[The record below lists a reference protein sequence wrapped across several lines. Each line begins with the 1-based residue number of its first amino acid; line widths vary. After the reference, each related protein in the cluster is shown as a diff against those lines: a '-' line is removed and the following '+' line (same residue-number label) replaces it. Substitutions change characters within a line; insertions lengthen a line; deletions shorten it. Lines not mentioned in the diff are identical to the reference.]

1 MGPGL
6 DHARAAARATFFHP
20 SQGGPSLLGRFL
32 SWIFDHLGGG
42 LGVHASSIAGL
53 IRLGALALLIAGAV
67 ALVVRLFPRRRG
79 STKDA
84 TAREPAVTGYAAAR
98 AEALRLADD
107 DPRTALRLLYAAAL
121 GELGRR
127 RGWRHRPGRTNW
139 GFVRAL
145 GPGSTQAGALADC
158 TLLFE
163 GAVYGDAPV
172 AADDVRRADALAE
185 AMLA

>member
-1 MGPGL
+1 
-6 DHARAAARATFFHP
+6 
-20 SQGGPSLLGRFL
+20 
-32 SWIFDHLGGG
+32 
-42 LGVHASSIAGL
+42 V
-53 IRLGALALLIAGAV
+53 AGAV

-79 STKDA
+79 GPA
-84 TAREPAVTGYAAAR
+84 VEAARAPAVTRYATVR
-98 AEALRLADD
+98 AEALRIADD
-107 DPRTALRLLYAAAL
+107 DPRAALRMLYTAAL

-127 RGWRHRPGRTNW
+127 RGLRQRPGRTNW

-145 GPGSTQAGALADC
+145 GAASPQADALADC
-158 TLLFE
+158 TRLFE

>member
-1 MGPGL
+1 
-6 DHARAAARATFFHP
+6 
-20 SQGGPSLLGRFL
+20 
-32 SWIFDHLGGG
+32 
-42 LGVHASSIAGL
+42 
-53 IRLGALALLIAGAV
+53 
-67 ALVVRLFPRRRG
+67 VVRLIPRRRRG
-79 STKDA
+79 TRVA
-84 TAREPAVTGYAAAR
+84 NAPERAAGGYAAAR

-107 DPRTALRLLYAAAL
+107 DPRAALRLLYAAAL

-145 GPGSTQAGALADC
+145 GPASTQAGALADC
-158 TLLFE
+158 TRLFE
-163 GAVYGDAPV
+163 GAVYGNAPV

>member
-1 MGPGL
+1 MHG
-6 DHARAAARATFFHP
+6 
-20 SQGGPSLLGRFL
+20 
-32 SWIFDHLGGG
+32 
-42 LGVHASSIAGL
+42 SSVAGL

-67 ALVVRLFPRRRG
+67 ALTVRFFPRRRRG
-79 STKDA
+79 AKVAA
-84 TAREPAVTGYAAAR
+84 TREPAVAGYASAR
-98 AEALRLADD
+98 AEALRVADD
-107 DPRTALRLLYAAAL
+107 DPRAALRMLYSAAL

-145 GPGSTQAGALADC
+145 GPASAQAGALADC
-158 TLLFE
+158 TRLFE
-163 GAVYGDAPV
+163 CAVYGDAPV